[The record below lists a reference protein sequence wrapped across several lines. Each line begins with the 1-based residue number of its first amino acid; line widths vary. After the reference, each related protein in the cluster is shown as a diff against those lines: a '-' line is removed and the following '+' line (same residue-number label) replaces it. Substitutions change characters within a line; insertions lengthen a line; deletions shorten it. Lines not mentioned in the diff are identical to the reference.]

1 MRNLALRGRAALGRQ
16 RLLLAAIAAA
26 IITLL
31 LPGSAEA
38 AHGGCAGAS
47 SAPSQ
52 LSRFAARSALF
63 CLINQERA
71 ANGLGTLSGNPALGR
86 AAEHHS
92 RAMNSR
98 NFFGHEPDGSP
109 ASRARKRGYMR
120 GASWWMIGE
129 TLAWGRGSGGSPG
142 AALSAMMASPTHRA
156 VILDDRFRDIGVGVA
171 MGKPIPERGR
181 NAAIYSVEFGVRK

>member
-71 ANGLGTLSGNPALGR
+71 ANGLGTLSGNSAL
-86 AAEHHS
+86 
-92 RAMNSR
+92 
-98 NFFGHEPDGSP
+98 
-109 ASRARKRGYMR
+109 
-120 GASWWMIGE
+120 GE